1 MAECH
6 YFQNV
11 IMEDPVLIGHLLGFI
26 AASDK
31 TCFEPCA
38 MECTLYMNKSA
49 NV

>member
-6 YFQNV
+6 YFQNI
-11 IMEDPVLIGHLLGFI
+11 IMEHLLGFI